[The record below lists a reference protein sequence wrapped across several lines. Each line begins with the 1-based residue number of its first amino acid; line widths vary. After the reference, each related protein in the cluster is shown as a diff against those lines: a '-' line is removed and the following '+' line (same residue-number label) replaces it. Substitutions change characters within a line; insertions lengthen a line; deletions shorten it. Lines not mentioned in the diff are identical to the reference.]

1 VARTVDRVRSDR
13 FRGWA
18 PIRLYWKGA
27 EPRAEP
33 WIDWCYLGSTRFTDP
48 FYEMTIER
56 CIRDPFA
63 LLFRNQTPIS
73 ELCEW
78 RAVQPGIPPTGF
90 IFHMSRCGSTLI
102 SQMLAAVARHVVIS
116 EGIPIDSVLSPRT
129 SGAPYEQR
137 IAWLRSM
144 VAALG
149 QPRAG
154 DESRYFIKFDAWHIR
169 EWALIRAAFPDVPW
183 IFVYRDPIEVLVSQ
197 VNKAGSWTLPG
208 YLPPESLGLE
218 FADLARIPRDEY
230 CGRVLALILESAVSA
245 IEDPAGDGRLIHYD
259 QLPKAVWTNLASHF
273 RTIFDD
279 AEIEAMQEAAQYDA
293 KTQGLPFTP
302 DSEQKR
308 RSASP
313 RLLRI
318 SDEWLSP
325 WYQRLESKR
334 LSERGAGG

>member
-1 VARTVDRVRSDR
+1 
-13 FRGWA
+13 
-18 PIRLYWKGA
+18 
-27 EPRAEP
+27 
-33 WIDWCYLGSTRFTDP
+33 
-48 FYEMTIER
+48 M
-56 CIRDPFA
+56 
-63 LLFRNQTPIS
+63 S

-78 RAVQPGIPPTGF
+78 RAVQPGIPPTGL

-102 SQMLAAVARHVVIS
+102 SQMLAAVARNVVIS

-129 SGAPYEQR
+129 PGAPSEQR
-137 IAWLRSM
+137 IEWLRSI

-149 QPRAG
+149 QRRAG

-169 EWALIRAAFPDVPW
+169 EWPLIRAAFPGVPW

-197 VNKAGSWTLPG
+197 VNKAGGWTLPG
-208 YLPPESLGLE
+208 YLPPEALGLE
-218 FADLARIPRDEY
+218 RADLAQIPRDEY
-230 CGRVLALILESAVSA
+230 CGRVLALILQSAARA
-245 IEDPAGDGRLIHYD
+245 IEDPAGDGKLLHYN
-259 QLPKAVWTNLASHF
+259 QLPNAVWTNLASHF
-273 RTIFDD
+273 KTTFAD

-313 RLLRI
+313 RLLQI

-325 WYQRLESKR
+325 WYRCLESKR
-334 LSERGAGG
+334 LSERGACG